1 MSIKFN
7 DYSVEVKNAMAKLA
21 YRAVEESI
29 GEVETQVKRNTKRVT
44 SQLYNSWTHN
54 VKTTGVETTG
64 TVGSPLERSIWYE
77 LGTGQYALNGNGRKG
92 GWLYEDEKGHSHFTL
107 GSRPK
112 RPLHKAYSSQ
122 KNKLI
127 RLMQDIFKEGL
138 S

>member
-21 YRAVEESI
+21 YRAVEESL
-29 GEVETQVKRNTKRVT
+29 GEVESQTKRNTAVVT
-44 SQLYNSWTHN
+44 GQLKGSWTHN

-77 LGTGQYALNGNGRKG
+77 LGTGQHALNGNGRKG
-92 GWLYEDEKGHSHFTL
+92 GWFYVDSEGHGHFTY
-107 GSRPK
+107 GSKPK
-112 RPLHKAYSSQ
+112 RPLFKAYSSL

-127 RLMQDIFKEGL
+127 RHMQDIFKEGL